1 MNRNLSLPIGQTIMG
16 FGTSLPYPVLFDPHT
31 VINNNKGPATL
42 ITGSPGSGKTFF
54 GLLLAVQAS
63 ICNKIGFIIDPKGDF
78 PILKEAERL
87 GLCGKI
93 NLWSLFNV
101 ENNTVDKKNW
111 GILDP
116 TILYDDI
123 DKNIA
128 TTINVI
134 RMIHGDLN
142 EDQSLMLTPIVSDVV
157 KNKKKASFA
166 QVVNVLQRSQSK
178 TLQNLG
184 GSLRLSLNLPISK
197 LLIKP
202 PKAKRNRLDLRAG
215 GVTVASLLGI
225 AIPSDGKDIKEYTI
239 EERISMAIMALVSLL
254 VGELMST
261 IDYSKQKLLIVDEAR
276 MIINTSVGNSMI
288 TDVALLGR
296 SMNMATILLT
306 QSPRHLNPTGGESKI
321 NSTITTR
328 FAFRNDD
335 MEDNKVTVE
344 SMKLPASSNWESL
357 IASLDTGQCLMKDSH
372 GQVGVV
378 NIIARDDLTRAFSTN
393 PSERI

>member
-1 MNRNLSLPIGQTIMG
+1 
-16 FGTSLPYPVLFDPHT
+16 
-31 VINNNKGPATL
+31 
-42 ITGSPGSGKTFF
+42 
-54 GLLLAVQAS
+54 
-63 ICNKIGFIIDPKGDF
+63 
-78 PILKEAERL
+78 
-87 GLCGKI
+87 
-93 NLWSLFNV
+93 
-101 ENNTVDKKNW
+101 
-111 GILDP
+111 
-116 TILYDDI
+116 
-123 DKNIA
+123 
-128 TTINVI
+128 
-134 RMIHGDLN
+134 
-142 EDQSLMLTPIVSDVV
+142 
-157 KNKKKASFA
+157 
-166 QVVNVLQRSQSK
+166 
-178 TLQNLG
+178 
-184 GSLRLSLNLPISK
+184 
-197 LLIKP
+197 
-202 PKAKRNRLDLRAG
+202 
-215 GVTVASLLGI
+215 
-225 AIPSDGKDIKEYTI
+225 
-239 EERISMAIMALVSLL
+239 MAIMALVSLL